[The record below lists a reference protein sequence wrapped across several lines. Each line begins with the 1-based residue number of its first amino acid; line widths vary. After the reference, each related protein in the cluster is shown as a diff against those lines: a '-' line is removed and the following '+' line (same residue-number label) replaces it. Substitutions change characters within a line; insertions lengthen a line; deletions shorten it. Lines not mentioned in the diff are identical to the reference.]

1 MSCNNPLEKCCEI
14 VSSSCVQFTGTLRSD
29 SFLTAVCETSVT
41 SLLEQIDEQI
51 VILSSGVQIPLQAL
65 KDADTCSK
73 IDVTDITIR
82 PSDYRRPD
90 YVKVNDVTKQ
100 LVSIVCDLQSQI
112 KTIHDTEKLNI
123 DFFNLPLPDS
133 MVDKLSC
140 LNCDSGCD
148 AKSPTTLRTLIEI
161 LVGKIIDYENKN
173 SKLNCENC
181 GCIDC

>member
-1 MSCNNPLEKCCEI
+1 MSCNDPLSKCCEI
-14 VSSSCVQFTGTLRSD
+14 TPSSCVQFTGTLRAD
-29 SFLTAVCETSVT
+29 SFLKAECETSIT
-41 SLLEQIDEQI
+41 SLIEQIDEQI

-82 PSDYRRPD
+82 PSDYRRSD

-112 KTIHDTEKLNI
+112 RTIHDTNKLSI

-148 AKSPTTLRTLIEI
+148 SNYPTTLKSLIEI
-161 LVGKIIDYENKN
+161 LVGKIIDYENKHA
-173 SKLNCENC
+173 KLNCESC